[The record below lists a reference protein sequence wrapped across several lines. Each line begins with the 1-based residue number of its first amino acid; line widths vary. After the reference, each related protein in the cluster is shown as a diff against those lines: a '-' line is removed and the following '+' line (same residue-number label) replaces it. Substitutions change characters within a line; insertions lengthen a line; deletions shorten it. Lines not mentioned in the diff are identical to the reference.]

1 MDMRFKIITVAIL
14 TISFLPCGCNTQK
27 AAVNPIPLPLQAY
40 ESFKINNHIDEL
52 VLAKLKEKQVAPSE
66 ICSDEVFVRR
76 AYLDVIGT
84 IPQSWEAKA
93 FLSDKTPD
101 KRTKLIDK
109 LLARSEFA
117 DYWSLKWSDLLR
129 IKAEFPS
136 NLWPNAVQA
145 YHRWVRDSIR
155 SNMSYDQFVRQ
166 LLTSN
171 GSNFRVPPVNFY
183 RAFQERTPRQIAENI
198 ALVFMGLRLDDSGF
212 TEAQILGMSAFFA
225 KIGYKNTDEWKEE
238 IVFYNPYGKLENQ
251 AATCGIPN
259 NAAFSELST
268 SRQPPMI
275 YNSMY
280 KTPVT
285 PAFPVGKT
293 PLIPK
298 DKDPRIVF
306 SDWLTAPDN
315 PWFARNISN
324 RIWFWIM
331 GRGIVNEADDMR
343 ATNPP
348 WSPELLSY
356 LEKELVKNK
365 FDLKHV
371 YRLILTS
378 NTYQLS
384 SKANRWNAADE
395 DGFSHYRI
403 RRIDAEPL
411 IDAICQITGSS
422 EKYTSN
428 IPEPF
433 TFIPGDQRTIL
444 LADGSIDSPF
454 LEMFG
459 RPTRNT
465 SYESER
471 NSSPSVIQAQYM
483 LNSSDIQRKIEQS
496 GPIKQLLSAKKG
508 NPYVIEELY
517 LRILSR
523 FPSELEKNESEGYMS
538 STKKNADEAV
548 CDIAWALINTKEF
561 ILKH

>member
-1 MDMRFKIITVAIL
+1 MIPVIIM
-14 TISFLPCGCNTQK
+14 CGCISQK
-27 AAVNPIPLPLQAY
+27 NSVVSEPPSPQIFN
-40 ESFKINNHIDEL
+40 SFKINNHIDEL
-52 VLAKLKEKQVAPSE
+52 VLAKLKEKRTVPSE

-76 AYLDVIGT
+76 VYLDVIGT
-84 IPQSWEAKA
+84 IPQPWEARA
-93 FLSDKTPD
+93 FLADKTPD

-117 DYWSLKWSDLLR
+117 DYWSLKWADLLR

-155 SNMSYDQFVRQ
+155 SNMPYDQFVRQ
-166 LLTSN
+166 LLTTN
-171 GSNFRVPPVNFY
+171 GSNFRDPPVNFY
-183 RAFQERTPRQIAENI
+183 RAFQERTPRQIAENV
-198 ALVFMGLRLDDSGF
+198 ALVFMGLRLNDSGF

-238 IVFYNPYGKLENQ
+238 IVFFNPYGKLENP
-251 AATCGIPN
+251 AATYGISS
-259 NAAFSELST
+259 NAAFSDLTALKSPA
-268 SRQPPMI
+268 SI

-280 KTPVT
+280 KTPVS

-293 PLIPK
+293 PVIPQ

-306 SDWLTAPDN
+306 ADWLTAPGN

-343 ATNPP
+343 TTNPA
-348 WSPELLSY
+348 WSPELLSH
-356 LEKELVKNK
+356 LEKELVRNK
-365 FDLKHV
+365 YDLRHV
-371 YRLILTS
+371 YRLILNS

-384 SKANRWNAADE
+384 SKANKWNAADE
-395 DGFSHYRI
+395 DGFSRYRI

-433 TFIPGDQRTIL
+433 TFIPGAQRTIL

-523 FPSELEKNESEGYMS
+523 FPTEREKKVSEAYMGS
-538 STKKNADEAV
+538 AKKKADETV

>member
-1 MDMRFKIITVAIL
+1 VNTNYIIIFLTAGIL
-14 TISFLPCGCNTQK
+14 ALLPCGCNTQK
-27 AAVNPIPLPLQAY
+27 VDSPAPPPPQAY

-52 VLAKLKEKQVAPSE
+52 VLAKLKEKQFAPSE
-66 ICSDEVFVRR
+66 ICSDEVFLRR

-84 IPQSWEAKA
+84 LPQPWEVRA
-93 FLSDKTPD
+93 FLADKAPD
-101 KRTKLIDK
+101 KRAKLIDK
-109 LLARSEFA
+109 LLARNEFA
-117 DYWSLKWSDLLR
+117 DYWSLKWADLLR

-155 SNMSYDQFVRQ
+155 KNMPYDQFVRQ
-166 LLTSN
+166 LLTAN
-171 GSNFRVPPVNFY
+171 GSNFRDPPVNFY
-183 RAFQERTPRQIAENI
+183 RAFQERTPRQIAETV
-198 ALVFMGLRLDDSGF
+198 ALVFMGLRLNDAGF
-212 TEAQILGMSAFFA
+212 TESQILGMSAFFA

-238 IVFYNPYGKLENQ
+238 IVFFNPSGKLENP
-251 AATCGIPN
+251 ATTYGISN
-259 NAAFSELST
+259 NAAFSEVKTPKSYT
-268 SRQPPMI
+268 VT
-275 YNSMY
+275 YNSIY
-280 KTPVT
+280 KIPVN
-285 PAFPVGKT
+285 PAFPTGKT
-293 PLIPK
+293 PIIAQ
-298 DKDPRIVF
+298 DKDPRLVF
-306 SDWLTAPDN
+306 ADWLTAPEN

-331 GRGIVNEADDMR
+331 GCGIVNEPDDMR
-343 ATNPP
+343 PLNPA

-365 FDLKHV
+365 YDLKHI
-371 YRLILTS
+371 YRLLLTS

-384 SKANRWNAADE
+384 SRANKWNAADE

-465 SYESER
+465 SFESER

-496 GPIKQLLSAKKG
+496 WTIKQILSANKG

-523 FPSELEKNESEGYMS
+523 FPTEQEKKVSEAYIS
-538 STKKNADEAV
+538 SSKRKLDEAV
-548 CDIAWALINTKEF
+548 CDIAWALMNTKEF

>member
-1 MDMRFKIITVAIL
+1 MNMNLRLIIA
-14 TISFLPCGCNTQK
+14 SFWICGLQFCGCNSHKEVSQPK
-27 AAVNPIPLPLQAY
+27 PPPLQVY
-40 ESFKINNHIDEL
+40 GSFKINNHIDEL
-52 VLAKLKEKQVAPSE
+52 VVAKLKERQIAPSE
-66 ICSDEVFVRR
+66 ICSDEVFMRR
-76 AYLDVIGT
+76 VYIDAIGT
-84 IPQSWEAKA
+84 LPQPPEVRA
-93 FLSDKTPD
+93 FLADKSPD
-101 KRTKLIDK
+101 KRSKLIDK
-109 LLARSEFA
+109 LLARNEFA
-117 DYWSLKWSDLLR
+117 DYWSLKWADLLR

-155 SNMSYDQFVRQ
+155 RNTPYDQFVRQ
-166 LLTSN
+166 LLTAN
-171 GSNFRVPPVNFY
+171 GSNFRDPPANFY
-183 RAFQERTPRQIAENI
+183 RAFQERSPRQIAETV
-198 ALVFMGLRLDDSGF
+198 ALVFMGLRLNDSGF

-238 IVFYNPYGKLENQ
+238 IVFYNPSGKLENPG
-251 AATCGIPN
+251 ATYGISR
-259 NAAFSELST
+259 NAAFLDVKTPKSAAVTYS
-268 SRQPPMI
+268 
-275 YNSMY
+275 SMY
-280 KTPVT
+280 KMPVT
-285 PAFPVGKT
+285 PAFPTGKT
-293 PLIPK
+293 PIIPQ

-306 SDWLTAPDN
+306 ADWLTAPDN
-315 PWFARNISN
+315 PWFARNITN

-331 GRGIVNEADDMR
+331 GRGLVHEADDMR
-343 ATNPP
+343 PGNPA

-365 FDLKHV
+365 YDLKHI
-371 YRLILTS
+371 YRLILNS
-378 NTYQLS
+378 NAYQLS
-384 SKANRWNAADE
+384 STTNKWNASDE

-422 EKYTSN
+422 EKYSSN

-465 SYESER
+465 SFESER

-496 GPIKQLLSAKKG
+496 WTIKQILSANKG
-508 NPYVIEELY
+508 NAYVIEELY

-523 FPSELEKNESEGYMS
+523 FPTEREKKLSEEYMS
-538 STKKNADEAV
+538 AANRKTDEAV
-548 CDIAWALINTKEF
+548 CDVAWALINTKEF

>member
-1 MDMRFKIITVAIL
+1 MKFKFFIL
-14 TISFLPCGCNTQK
+14 PIGMLVMLFCGCNTQQ
-27 AAVNPIPLPLQAY
+27 AASLPIPPSPQAY

-52 VLAKLKEKQVAPSE
+52 VLTKLKEKQIVPSE
-66 ICSDEVFVRR
+66 TCSDEVFLRR
-76 AYLDVIGT
+76 AYLDAIGT
-84 IPQSWEAKA
+84 LPQPWEVRA
-93 FLSDKTPD
+93 FLSDKNPD
-101 KRTKLIDK
+101 KRAKLIDR
-109 LLARSEFA
+109 LLARNEFA
-117 DYWSLKWSDLLR
+117 DYWSLKWADLLR

-155 SNMSYDQFVRQ
+155 RNTPYDQFVRQ

-171 GSNFRVPPVNFY
+171 GSNFRDPPANFY
-183 RAFQERTPRQIAENI
+183 RAFQERTPRQIAENV
-198 ALVFMGLRLDDSGF
+198 ALVFMGLRLNDSGF

-238 IVFYNPYGKLENQ
+238 IVFFNPNGKLENP
-251 AATCGIPN
+251 AATYGISN
-259 NAAFSELST
+259 NAAFSQLKVPKSST
-268 SRQPPMI
+268 AT

-280 KTPVT
+280 KMPVS
-285 PAFPVGKT
+285 PAFPIGKT
-293 PLIPK
+293 PAIPQ

-306 SDWLTAPDN
+306 ADWLTAPDN

-331 GRGIVNEADDMR
+331 GCGIVNEADDMR
-343 ATNPP
+343 ASNPA

-365 FDLKHV
+365 YDLKHL
-371 YRLILTS
+371 YRMILNS

-384 SKANRWNAADE
+384 SKTNKWNATDE
-395 DGFSHYRI
+395 NGFSHYRI

-422 EKYTSN
+422 ERYSSN

-444 LADGSIDSPF
+444 LADGSMDSPF

-465 SYESER
+465 SFESDR

-483 LNSSDIQRKIEQS
+483 LNSSAIQRKIEQ
-496 GPIKQLLSAKKG
+496 GWPIKQILSANKG
-508 NPYVIEELY
+508 TPYMIEELY

-523 FPSELEKNESEGYMS
+523 FPAEREKKVAEAYMS
-538 STKKNADEAV
+538 FPKRKKDEAV
-548 CDIAWALINTKEF
+548 CDIAWALMNTKEF